1 MRKPAAAI
9 GSAIFFVLAPTVVAG
24 VVPWLLA
31 GWRSGVTWL
40 PLQLL
45 GWILVAAGT
54 VVLLH
59 AFTRFVRE
67 GSGTPA
73 PVAPTERLV
82 VGGLYR
88 FVRNPMYVAV
98 VAVIVGQA
106 LIFGRLGLWIYAAC
120 AWLTMAAFVRL
131 YEEPTL
137 RAQFG
142 TDYDTYQ
149 RSVPAWLPRGT
160 PWHAGSSPP
169 PNRGG
174 RGGS

>member
-9 GSAIFFVLAPTVVAG
+9 GSAIFFVLAPVVVAG
-24 VVPWLLA
+24 VVPWWLT
-31 GWRSGVTWL
+31 GWRAGISWL
-40 PLQLL
+40 PLWIL
-45 GWILVAAGT
+45 GWILLAAGT

-73 PVAPTERLV
+73 PIAPTERLV
-82 VGGLYR
+82 IGGLYR

-98 VAVIVGQA
+98 VAVIAGQA
-106 LIFGRLGLWIYAAC
+106 LIFGRPGLWIYAAA
-120 AWLTMAAFVRL
+120 AWLTMAAFVRV

-137 RAQFG
+137 QARFG
-142 TDYDTYQ
+142 ADYDVYR

-160 PWHAGSSPP
+160 PWRAES
-169 PNRGG
+169 
-174 RGGS
+174 